1 MITPITPARMPV
13 YPRNINA
20 ELERSQDTKCGSAS
34 GREMAQTYTWSHSL
48 FTIQTLQLW
57 YWVWAY
63 SRQILFAA
71 PLLSKNPSN
80 LGTQNQDEDGLYSK
94 SGLEDRF
101 WILVAACPRVA
112 KTMLKLRKCFCLWM
126 VMCKQSVPRT
136 NYNLKKHLASQSR
149 RPTIAASPGC
159 EALQFVYIY
168 IDMHIYI
175 NILCK
180 YIYIMVG
187 LLNHIIAA

>member
-1 MITPITPARMPV
+1 
-13 YPRNINA
+13 
-20 ELERSQDTKCGSAS
+20 
-34 GREMAQTYTWSHSL
+34 
-48 FTIQTLQLW
+48 
-57 YWVWAY
+57 
-63 SRQILFAA
+63 
-71 PLLSKNPSN
+71 

-159 EALQFVYIY
+159 EALQLGQHNPLISLVI
-168 IDMHIYI
+168 I
-175 NILCK
+175 NG
-180 YIYIMVG
+180 G
-187 LLNHIIAA
+187 LTANAPYSFFFDKQ

>member
-1 MITPITPARMPV
+1 
-13 YPRNINA
+13 
-20 ELERSQDTKCGSAS
+20 
-34 GREMAQTYTWSHSL
+34 
-48 FTIQTLQLW
+48 
-57 YWVWAY
+57 
-63 SRQILFAA
+63 
-71 PLLSKNPSN
+71 
-80 LGTQNQDEDGLYSK
+80 
-94 SGLEDRF
+94 
-101 WILVAACPRVA
+101 
-112 KTMLKLRKCFCLWM
+112 MLKLRKCFCLWM